1 MPAPDDAATAR
12 SELIRV
18 DVGAGDGAVRL
29 DRLLAERLAGRTR
42 SQLQRLIKEGRAH
55 IGPKQGRPGSIVRP
69 GDVVTL
75 EIPPPRA
82 AAPEPEAIPLDIVFE
97 DPDLVVVDKPAGM
110 VVHPAAGHAK
120 GTLVNALLHHVTD
133 LSGIGGALRPGIVHR
148 LDRGTSG
155 LIVVAK
161 HDRSHGELARQFR
174 CREVEKTYVALVW
187 GTVEAGQQ
195 IDLAIG
201 RDPVDRK
208 KISTRSR
215 RPRAAVTR
223 IVGAEQLAGVSL
235 LEVMIA
241 TGRTHQIRVHLS
253 TVGHPLV
260 GDPDYGGVRR
270 SLPPRLRAVQ
280 RLERP
285 FLHAAR
291 LVFSHPRDG
300 RRLDLNSALPPDL
313 REIIGALRRSAR
325 VAGAAPGQLDTEA
338 G

>member
-223 IVGAEQLAGVSL
+223 IVGAEQLADVSL
-235 LEVMIA
+235 LEVMID

-300 RRLDLNSALPPDL
+300 RRLDLTSALPPDL
-313 REIIGALRRSAR
+313 REIIGALRRSVR
-325 VAGAAPGQLDTEA
+325 VAGAAPG
-338 G
+338 

>member
-1 MPAPDDAATAR
+1 MPPPDDAATAR

-18 DVGAGDGAVRL
+18 DVGDGDGAGRL
-29 DRLLAERLAGRTR
+29 DRLLAARLAGRTR

-55 IGPKQGRPGSIVRP
+55 IGPKLGRASSVVQP

-82 AAPEPEAIPLDIVFE
+82 AVPEAEAIPLSIVYE
-97 DPDLVVVDKPAGM
+97 DPDLVVVDKPPGM
-110 VVHPAAGHAK
+110 VVHPAAGHARH
-120 GTLVNALLHHVTD
+120 TLVNALLHHVTD

-161 HDRSHGELARQFR
+161 HDRSHAELARQFR

-187 GTVEAGQQ
+187 GAMEAGRQ

-223 IVGAEQLAGVSL
+223 VLSAEQLDGATL
-235 LEVMIA
+235 LEVRIV
-241 TGRTHQIRVHLS
+241 TGRTHQIRVHLRA
-253 TVGHPLV
+253 VGHPVV

-270 SLPPRLRAVQ
+270 HLPPRLRAVQ
-280 RLERP
+280 RLKRP
-285 FLHAAR
+285 FLHASR
-291 LVFSHPRDG
+291 LAFSHPRDG
-300 RRLDLNSALPPDL
+300 RRLDFNCALPPDL
-313 REIIGALRRSAR
+313 TEIMASLRAAGRSG
-325 VAGAAPGQLDTEA
+325 GAAPELCDTEA

>member
-1 MPAPDDAATAR
+1 MPAAHDAPAGPA
-12 SELIRV
+12 ELIRV
-18 DVGAGDGAVRL
+18 DVGDGDGAVRL
-29 DRLLAERLAGRTR
+29 DRLLAARLAGRTR
-42 SQLQRLIKEGRAH
+42 SQLQRLIRDGHAR
-55 IGPKQGRPGSIVRP
+55 IGSKTGRPGSVVRA

-75 EIPPPRA
+75 EIPAPRPA
-82 AAPEPEAIPLDIVFE
+82 VPEPEPIPLTIVYE
-97 DPDLVVVDKPAGM
+97 DSDLIVVDKPAGM
-110 VVHPAAGHAK
+110 VVHPAAGHARH
-120 GTLVNALLHHVTD
+120 TLVNALLHHVTD

-187 GTVEAGQQ
+187 GAMEAGRQ

-223 IVGAEQLAGVSL
+223 VVGAEQLDGATL
-235 LEVMIA
+235 LEVRIV
-241 TGRTHQIRVHLS
+241 TGRTHQIRVHLRAA
-253 TVGHPLV
+253 GHPVV

-270 SLPPRLRAVQ
+270 RLPPRLRALQ

-285 FLHAAR
+285 FLHASR
-291 LVFSHPRDG
+291 LVFGHPRDG
-300 RRLDLNSALPPDL
+300 RRMALDSDLPDDL
-313 REIIGALRRSAR
+313 REIAHALGARGEPLRRTET
-325 VAGAAPGQLDTEA
+325 GEAPG
-338 G
+338 

>member
-1 MPAPDDAATAR
+1 MPAAHDAPGGPA
-12 SELIRV
+12 ELIRV
-18 DVGAGDGAVRL
+18 DVGAADGAVRL
-29 DRLLAERLAGRTR
+29 DRLLAARLAGRTR
-42 SQLQRLIKEGRAH
+42 SQLQRLIRDGHAR
-55 IGPKQGRPGSIVRP
+55 IGSKTGRPGSVVQA

-75 EIPPPRA
+75 AIPPPRPA
-82 AAPEPEAIPLDIVFE
+82 VPEPEPIPLTIVYE
-97 DPDLVVVDKPAGM
+97 DSDLVVVDKPAGM
-110 VVHPAAGHAK
+110 VVHPAAGHARH
-120 GTLVNALLHHVTD
+120 TLVNALLHHVTD

-174 CREVEKTYVALVW
+174 CREVEKTYVTLVW
-187 GTVEAGQQ
+187 GAMEAGRQ

-223 IVGAEQLAGVSL
+223 VVSAEQLDGATL
-235 LEVMIA
+235 LEVRIV
-241 TGRTHQIRVHLS
+241 TGRTHQIRVHLRA
-253 TVGHPLV
+253 VGHPVV

-270 SLPPRLRAVQ
+270 RLPPRLRALQ

-285 FLHAAR
+285 FLHASR

-300 RRLDLNSALPPDL
+300 RRLDIHSNLPADL
-313 REIIGALRRSAR
+313 VEAVEALRGAR
-325 VAGAAPGQLDTEA
+325 GEPLRRTEIGQAPG
-338 G
+338 